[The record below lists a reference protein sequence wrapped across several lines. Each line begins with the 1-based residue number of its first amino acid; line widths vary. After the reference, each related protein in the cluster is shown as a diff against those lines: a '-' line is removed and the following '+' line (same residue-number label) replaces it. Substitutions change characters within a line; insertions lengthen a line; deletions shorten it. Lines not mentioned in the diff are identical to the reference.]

1 MLEFRVFPDTWNG
14 DFLML
19 CPTPPT
25 ETLSQSASADRI
37 TRTAAALEANGFHT
51 LIAEDAA
58 QARELFFELVPPGS
72 QVFQGASMTL
82 EQLGI
87 TAEIEGSGRFDAL
100 RPRMRAMDRQTQA
113 NEIRRL
119 IASPDVAAGSVNA
132 VTEDGH
138 VIAASA
144 TGSQL
149 GPYAFGAGKVVW
161 IVGVNKIVKDVPEGF
176 RRIEEHVLPLE
187 QERTLQAYN
196 MRTSLN
202 KLLILYKERP
212 DRITII
218 LVNEELG
225 F

>member
-1 MLEFRVFPDTWNG
+1 
-14 DFLML
+14 
-19 CPTPPT
+19 
-25 ETLSQSASADRI
+25 
-37 TRTAAALEANGFHT
+37 
-51 LIAEDAA
+51 
-58 QARELFFELVPPGS
+58 
-72 QVFQGASMTL
+72 
-82 EQLGI
+82 
-87 TAEIEGSGRFDAL
+87 
-100 RPRMRAMDRQTQA
+100 MDRQTQA